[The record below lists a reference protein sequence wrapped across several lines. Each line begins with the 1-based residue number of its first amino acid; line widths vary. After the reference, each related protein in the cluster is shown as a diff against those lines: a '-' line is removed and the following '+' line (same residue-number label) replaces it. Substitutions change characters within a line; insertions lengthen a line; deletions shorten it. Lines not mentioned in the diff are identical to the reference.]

1 LDGVAN
7 ALHLDEAEREHLFAL
22 ARSAGPTSTRRTRPN
37 PTTVRPVMQQVLDA
51 ITDAPAWIRNARHDI
66 LALNPLGRALYSP
79 VLDSAVAGATTKRP
93 ANTTRFMYL
102 DPAAREFFIDY
113 DHMATDAA
121 AMLRLEAGRN
131 PHDKDLITLVGELST
146 QSELFCQHWASHN
159 VTFHRSGRKRLR
171 HPAVGEL
178 DLNFEGMDLP
188 SEPELRLNV
197 CTADPNTA
205 AADGLKLLAIWAAT
219 RASDATNSAGVQ

>member
-1 LDGVAN
+1 
-7 ALHLDEAEREHLFAL
+7 
-22 ARSAGPTSTRRTRPN
+22 
-37 PTTVRPVMQQVLDA
+37 M
-51 ITDAPAWIRNARHDI
+51 
-66 LALNPLGRALYSP
+66 NPLGAALYSP
-79 VLDSAVAGATTKRP
+79 VLDSAVAGATAKRP
-93 ANTTRFMYL
+93 ANTTRFIYL

-113 DHMATDAA
+113 DRMATDAA

-131 PHDKDLITLVGELST
+131 PHDKGLITLVGELCT
-146 QSELFCQHWASHN
+146 QSELFRQHWASHN

-197 CTADPNTA
+197 CTADPNTP
-205 AADGLKLLAIWAAT
+205 AADGLKLLASWAAT
-219 RASDATNSAGVQ
+219 RASDATNSVGVHNGH